1 MPLSAKSQSPNLPGH
16 SLPSSQSPDLD
27 LELDQSSPARLV
39 PPRANSVGLTG
50 RDSVQVLFRIDHRTQ
65 LLIGETGIL
74 LVLSKPEATVTIELL
89 FSLTGVGVQ
98 GVKDEKKRYSSFL
111 Y

>member
-50 RDSVQVLFRIDHRTQ
+50 RDSVQVLFRIDHRAQ

-98 GVKDEKKRYSSFL
+98 GIKDEKKRYSSFL